1 MPKALCIFGMVVAIL
16 VFAVFTLDVAT
27 QFPFQGHSM
36 MMDIGSMIAA
46 AVLGYISFMTFREQ
60 V

>member
-1 MPKALCIFGMVVAIL
+1 
-16 VFAVFTLDVAT
+16 
-27 QFPFQGHSM
+27 